1 VGYSP
6 PEPLR
11 GSHSTEG
18 FRCGEVALDTW
29 LDKHARQ
36 AEASGSARVFVTTVE
51 GGRVVG
57 FYALAAASVS
67 PKDATGR
74 LMRSQSKHQP
84 VPAILIGRL
93 AVDSD
98 HQGNQLG
105 RSLLQN
111 ALLRSATAAD
121 SIGARAVIV
130 HAISERAAHFYERF
144 GFEPSPTDP
153 RHLILLMK
161 DLRKLLAQ
169 AQMADSRRSR
179 RVVTRKKATAGEHT
193 QTGSSPQS
201 ERDRK

>member
-1 VGYSP
+1 VAYSP

-11 GSHSTEG
+11 GKHGTKG
-18 FRCGEVALDTW
+18 FECGEASLDTW
-29 LDKHARQ
+29 LEKHARQ
-36 AEASGSARVFVTTVE
+36 AEASGSARVFVTTVDGE
-51 GGRVVG
+51 TVVG
-57 FYALAAASVS
+57 FYALAAASIV
-67 PKDATGR
+67 PKDATER
-74 LMRSQSKHQP
+74 LMRGQSKHQA

-105 RSLLQN
+105 RSLIQD
-111 ALLRSATAAD
+111 ALLKSATAAD

-130 HAISERAAHFYERF
+130 HAISDRAVHFYERF

-169 AQMADSRRSR
+169 A
-179 RVVTRKKATAGEHT
+179 
-193 QTGSSPQS
+193 
-201 ERDRK
+201 